1 MVGKDIRVKALVG
14 LSAIKADAN
23 ERDAPAEDRWYED
36 AYLPE
41 SSEASGK
48 HTAVLQ
54 ALASERM

>member
-1 MVGKDIRVKALVG
+1 MKALVG

-23 ERDAPAEDRWYED
+23 ERDAPAEDRWYENAD
-36 AYLPE
+36 LPK

-54 ALASERM
+54 GLYLSLTLASERT